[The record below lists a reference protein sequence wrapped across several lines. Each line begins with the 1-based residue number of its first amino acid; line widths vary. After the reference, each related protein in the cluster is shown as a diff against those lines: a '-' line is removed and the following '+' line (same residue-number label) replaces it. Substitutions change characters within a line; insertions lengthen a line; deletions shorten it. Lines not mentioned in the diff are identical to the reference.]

1 MEGIKHGYWK
11 DYGHH
16 FIYIFVENFVF
27 NKFLGTC
34 PPVSGVS
41 KKNGDRGG
49 YEYGRNFVMIIATL
63 FTWLVYYYVLLP
75 FNLLYMQIVTFI
87 LIIAS
92 LVQLVE
98 TMMKKVSP
106 VLYQGLGIFL
116 PP

>member
-1 MEGIKHGYWK
+1 MDIGRIMAIILSISLWRTLSL
-11 DYGHH
+11 
-16 FIYIFVENFVF
+16 INFWGPAPP
-27 NKFLGTC
+27 FL
-34 PPVSGVS
+34 GVS

-106 VLYQGLGIFL
+106 VLYQGLGGYFC
-116 PP
+116 P